1 MAIKALLMDLPRC
14 IGCRGC
20 QVACK
25 HENKRT
31 AEKTQ
36 FFGGPGYQNPAD
48 LSPETWSLV
57 TYNEVVINGRY
68 EWVFGKRQCMHCQ
81 VPGCASACPVKA
93 LEKLDN
99 GPVTYHRDKC
109 IGCRYC
115 MLACPFVV
123 PRFEYSK
130 WNPYITKCT
139 MCADRQAAGEIP
151 ACAKACPTG
160 AITFGDR
167 AVLIREAQDRISANP
182 SKYVHYIYGLNE
194 AGGTCV
200 LHISSVPF
208 ERLGYV
214 LRVPRSPMV
223 ALTEPAMKAIPMV
236 MVGLASVLGVGY
248 ALRTRKQ
255 RNEGHVDAPKSD
267 ERSGR

>member
-1 MAIKALLMDLPRC
+1 MAMKALLIDLPRC
-14 IGCRGC
+14 MGCRGC

-25 HENKRT
+25 QEFKRP
-31 AEKTQ
+31 AEKTE

-48 LSPETWSLV
+48 LSKDTWCLV
-57 TYNEVVINGRY
+57 TYNEVLVNGRF

-81 VPGCASACPVKA
+81 VPGCISACPVQA
-93 LEKLDN
+93 LEKLPT
-99 GPVTYHRDKC
+99 GPVIYHKERC
-109 IGCRYC
+109 LGCRYC

-123 PRFEYSK
+123 PRFEFTS

-139 MCADRQAAGEIP
+139 MCAHRQAVGEIP

-167 AVLIREAQDRISANP
+167 DALIREARRRIATNP
-182 SKYVHYIYGLNE
+182 TKYIHEIYGLEE

-208 ERLGYV
+208 DKIGYITS
-214 LRVPRSPMV
+214 RVPRSPMV
-223 ALTEPAMKAIPMV
+223 AHTEPAMKAIPMV
-236 MVGLASVLGVGY
+236 MLGLAAILGLGY
-248 ALRTRKQ
+248 HLRTRLEH
-255 RNEGHVDAPKSD
+255 N
-267 ERSGR
+267 RSAGRPPTQA